1 MRADQRTLP
10 PSSVGLKRFRRYLLE
25 TPPGPHFYASLL
37 GLQAF
42 DWPHL
47 ARAVNRGFSYEVFE
61 QLRDSSGLSLDDLL
75 TWLQLAPRT
84 LARRKQQRRF
94 SPEESDRL
102 LRAARVLGRALELFD
117 GDREASLEWLTTP
130 QRALGGELPIDVAR
144 TDVGAREVEN
154 LVGRVEHGVYS

>member
-1 MRADQRTLP
+1 MRANHTLSTSIP
-10 PSSVGLKRFRRYLLE
+10 GLTRFRRYLDVA
-25 TPPGPHFYASLL
+25 PGPHFYASLL
-37 GLQAF
+37 GLQTF

-47 ARAVNRGFSYEVFE
+47 ARAVERGFPFDAFE
-61 QLRDSSGLSLDDLL
+61 QLRDNSGLSADDLL

-94 SPEESDRL
+94 SAEESDRL

-117 GDREASLEWLTTP
+117 GDRDGALEWLRTP

-144 TDVGAREVEN
+144 TDLGAREVEN